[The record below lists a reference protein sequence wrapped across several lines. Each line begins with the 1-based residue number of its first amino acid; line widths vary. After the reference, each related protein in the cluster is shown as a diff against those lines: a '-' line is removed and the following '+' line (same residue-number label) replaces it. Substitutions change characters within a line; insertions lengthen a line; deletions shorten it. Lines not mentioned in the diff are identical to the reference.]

1 MAIRK
6 AALLYNPHSGP
17 RHKRGL
23 KDIEAVQRVFRGAGI
38 ETVAAAT
45 RPGSEVQQQTRQAI
59 ADGYDTI
66 FACGGDGTIHGVLQG
81 MVGTHATLGVI
92 PMGTANAMAHDLGIP
107 FSPVGAAKAAL
118 ASEPCRIA
126 VGKLE
131 YQDMLGN
138 QNSRYFTVAAG
149 VGLDAHLFYKLNM
162 LVKGRLG
169 MLAYYAKATHVWL
182 THGMTFF
189 DVELSNDRE
198 TETRKH
204 MVSELLAVRIRQF
217 GGVLREVAPG
227 ASLGRNDLRL
237 VLFQTNNRLHY
248 LMYILRGLVGSSW
261 DVPGIELAFADHV
274 TCAASAEGDGRIF
287 VEADGEL
294 VGTLPAEISI
304 VPDALTILVRNK
316 LGGRR

>member
-1 MAIRK
+1 MPIRK

-17 RHKRGL
+17 RHSRGL
-23 KDIEAVQRVFRGAGI
+23 EDIKSVEKVFRAAGI
-38 ETVAAAT
+38 DIFAEAT
-45 RPGSEVQQQTRQAI
+45 RPGVEVEKQTRQAI
-59 ADGYDTI
+59 ERGCDTI
-66 FACGGDGTIHGVLQG
+66 FACGGDGTIHGVLQA
-81 MVGTHATLGVI
+81 MVGTHAALGVI
-92 PMGTANAMAHDLGIP
+92 PLGTANAMAHDLEIP
-107 FSPVGAAKAAL
+107 FSPVRAARAAL
-118 ASEPCRIA
+118 AAEACRFA

-131 YQDMLGN
+131 YQDMSGN
-138 QNSRYFTVAAG
+138 RSSRYFTVAAG
-149 VGLDAHLFYKLNM
+149 IGLDAHLFYKLNM

-189 DVELSNDRE
+189 DVELANHEES
-198 TETRKH
+198 ETRKH

-248 LMYILRGLVGSSW
+248 LMYILRGFVGVSW
-261 DVPGIELAFADHV
+261 DVPGIELAFADRV
-274 TCAASAEGDGRIF
+274 RCTASNHDDARIF

-304 VPDALTILVRNK
+304 VPDALTILVRK
-316 LGGRR
+316 ETGGE